1 MKNITLFSYSVLLTC
16 AHIVAQAGS
25 RRKRKSVNQ
34 MLDMLSSI
42 YEQIGALVPTPSVV
56 PPTSDRKN

>member
-1 MKNITLFSYSVLLTC
+1 MKNITLFSYSILLTC

-34 MLDMLSSI
+34 MLDMLNSI
-42 YEQIGALVPTPSVV
+42 YEQMGALAPTPSVV